1 METLASGG
9 ELVLQIGSVEM
20 LGRRFS
26 INRLVIK
33 GLLLVSILLVVPLV
47 MTVVKEV
54 RAKENWKSVSLNPI
68 ESSLVNKGNV
78 AKEIEM
84 TECGDEKLGEF

>member
-9 ELVLQIGSVEM
+9 ELVLQMGSMEI
-20 LGRRFS
+20 LSRRFS

-33 GLLLVSILLVVPLV
+33 VLLLVSILLVVPLV

-84 TECGDEKLGEF
+84 AECGDEKLGEF

>member
-9 ELVLQIGSVEM
+9 ELVLQMGSVEM

-54 RAKENWKSVSLNPI
+54 RAKENWKSVSLSPI

-84 TECGDEKLGEF
+84 AECGDEKLGEF

>member
-9 ELVLQIGSVEM
+9 ELVLQMGSMEI
-20 LGRRFS
+20 LSRRFS

-33 GLLLVSILLVVPLV
+33 VLLLVSILLVVPLV